1 MAKSTGYF
9 GLRRGSTK
17 SHTFS
22 VVGGK
27 QITKDR
33 VEGGKN
39 PRTPAQMRQRCIM
52 ATLSQTYKAMKEVCD
67 HSFEGLSA
75 GNDCMNRFKEINAS
89 LLRSSAQ
96 YENGFFG
103 FNKWGIKG
111 MMAGSYQLSDGTLAA
126 PVANLAMESVN
137 AVAKQGV
144 IMVASGT
151 SDAEIIED
159 FGFKAFG
166 DIVTICVAYPKN
178 DGSYGFGALRFT
190 YKQGADLEH
199 SLDFAAIGDINGASW
214 AVTGSSIKEL
224 KVTFATS
231 FDWAQDASPAETY
244 TAAIAS
250 QKRNDKWLRSK
261 AVFNVDQAY
270 PTYEE
275 AISTYPVG
283 EEPFL
288 NGSGEVEVGGVPT
301 SSTTPS
307 DPVVENPTLT
317 IQKQGNGTS
326 TITVAGSPM
335 SESGTVAAGAAIAID
350 IQKGANETDTD
361 PWATINGQNIN
372 LTLSDG
378 HWTGSATMPSAN
390 ATLRVDSGQ
399 TPSGGSG
406 MDQN

>member
-1 MAKSTGYF
+1 M
-9 GLRRGSTK
+9 
-17 SHTFS
+17 
-22 VVGGK
+22 
-27 QITKDR
+27 
-33 VEGGKN
+33 
-39 PRTPAQMRQRCIM
+39 
-52 ATLSQTYKAMKEVCD
+52 
-67 HSFEGLSA
+67 
-75 GNDCMNRFKEINAS
+75 
-89 LLRSSAQ
+89 
-96 YENGFFG
+96 
-103 FNKWGIKG
+103 
-111 MMAGSYQLSDGTLAA
+111 
-126 PVANLAMESVN
+126 
-137 AVAKQGV
+137 
-144 IMVASGT
+144 ASGT

-283 EEPFL
+283 DEPFL

-378 HWTGSATMPSAN
+378 HWTGHTE
-390 ATLRVDSGQ
+390 
-399 TPSGGSG
+399 
-406 MDQN
+406 